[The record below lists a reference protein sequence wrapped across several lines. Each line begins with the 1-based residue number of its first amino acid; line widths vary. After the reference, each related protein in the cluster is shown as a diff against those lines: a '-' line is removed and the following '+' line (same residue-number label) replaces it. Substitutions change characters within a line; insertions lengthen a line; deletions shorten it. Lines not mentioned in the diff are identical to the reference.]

1 MNESQ
6 KARLLEIAAKSAI
19 RKHDWTD
26 RGIAPLGYYQG
37 MVLVFGRMYCK
48 LQAGEAVALEA
59 AKADSGNAAKD
70 ALTHYAV
77 RYAALGMENAKA
89 GAATGTRRAATTKPA
104 AKDRGLSRRTS
115 AFGESFRGTD
125 IATSWG
131 VDDPPA
137 GGDEQ
142 V

>member
-1 MNESQ
+1 MIRVAPVEVVTQAVNLPVVRAGMAP
-6 KARLLEIAAKSAI
+6 KA
-19 RKHDWTD
+19 
-26 RGIAPLGYYQG
+26 APPP
-37 MVLVFGRMYCK
+37 
-48 LQAGEAVALEA
+48 
-59 AKADSGNAAKD
+59 
-70 ALTHYAV
+70 
-77 RYAALGMENAKA
+77 
-89 GAATGTRRAATTKPA
+89 TRRAATTKPA